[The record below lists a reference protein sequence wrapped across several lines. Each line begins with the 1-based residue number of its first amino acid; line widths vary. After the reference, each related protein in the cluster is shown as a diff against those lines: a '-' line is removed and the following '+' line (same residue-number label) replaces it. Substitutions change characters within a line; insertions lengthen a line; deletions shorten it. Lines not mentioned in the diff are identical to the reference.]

1 MKLSTKGRYGLKAMF
16 YLALNFEKNSPTPIK
31 EIADDQ
37 KISEAYLEQ
46 IFSKLRRENII
57 KSIRGSHG
65 GYLLARLP
73 KNITVGDVIKA
84 LEGDLAPSDCAIE
97 GENNICDNEKTCVT
111 KTVWV
116 KIRDSVNNVIDNI
129 TLQDMVDEYYN
140 GRNII

>member
-57 KSIRGSHG
+57 KSIRGAQG

-97 GENNICDNEKTCVT
+97 GENHICDNEKTCVT

-140 GRNII
+140 G